1 MIKTMKRLTALLL
14 ALLLLLSCFA
24 FAEDDTETEET
35 FDTET
40 EETAE
45 TETEEE
51 PEAEPE
57 AQPEDETV
65 TEKDGWHFNAKGFL
79 TGNDNPGEEYLVE
92 DEKNGVWEYASRNLS
107 VKVTRFEEKTKKK
120 KKQIY
125 VVAEVWASEE
135 SPLGAIQS
143 DPKSSLKFKGE
154 ALPGIEQR
162 VVTDLIEKHPSVLAL
177 SDDMYGLRI
186 TPVGKGKTKYDYH
199 GVVIRNGEVIATKT
213 RNSQKKR
220 PWPNMDTLAVNKDG
234 SMKSYDCDAL
244 TAEEYLEKG
253 AVHVFAFGPWL
264 ISDGEINPNLA
275 KINNYSE
282 PRAGI
287 GMVEPFHYIIVVTAG
302 RPTSKYQGY
311 KLTWLA
317 EKMQEYGCTEALNLD
332 GGGTACMFFNGKVV
346 IQGQPNLR
354 SMGSMISFGLKE
366 ETNKE

>member
-51 PEAEPE
+51 PEA
-57 AQPEDETV
+57 QPEDEAV

-220 PWPNMDTLAVNKDG
+220 PWPNMDTLAVNRDG

-264 ISDGEINPNLA
+264 ISGGEINPNLA

-317 EKMQEYGCTEALNLD
+317 EKLKEYGCTEALNLD
-332 GGGTACMFFNGKVV
+332 GGDTVAVAFNNKV
-346 IQGQPNLR
+346 ILHGNMEAKKLRNL
-354 SMGSMISFGLKE
+354 GSMIAFGIK
-366 ETNKE
+366 